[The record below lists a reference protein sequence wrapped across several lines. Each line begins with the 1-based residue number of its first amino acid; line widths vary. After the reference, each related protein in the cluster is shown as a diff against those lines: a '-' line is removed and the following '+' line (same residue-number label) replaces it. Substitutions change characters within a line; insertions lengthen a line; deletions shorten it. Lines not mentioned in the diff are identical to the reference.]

1 MLPTITD
8 TALNAISEAATQIQA
23 ALAERDDYHEVE
35 EISLILSH
43 WLESSIESLCD
54 DALYHCITGDRSF
67 AVNRAGFESLLKRK
81 HILLE
86 REAAAAQEQKDHFS
100 LAAERAA

>member
-43 WLESSIESLCD
+43 WLELSIESLCD
-54 DALYHCITGDRSF
+54 DALYHCVTGDRSF